1 MKDKSRHKQIG
12 KKKNNRIGTINQRT
26 NSFKRPI
33 KETDLWQGY
42 IEKKNQKLVNS
53 LRNTKRMR
61 NKDMKED

>member
-12 KKKNNRIGTINQRT
+12 KKKNNRIGKINQRT

-33 KETDLWQGY
+33 KETILWQGY
-42 IEKKNQKLVNS
+42 IRKKEKLVNNP
-53 LRNTKRMR
+53 RITKRMR

>member
-42 IEKKNQKLVNS
+42 IEKKKQATDHKLS
-53 LRNTKRMR
+53 GLKLC
-61 NKDMKED
+61 KFIL